1 MKSVDTGSSGVSG
14 SLILNSRDL
23 VNDDNTSNLMRT
35 GVSSSSFAGHVI
47 VEVGSGE
54 NGTGGL
60 MIMNIDVLSD
70 SDWELLSWIVGLS
83 SFSSGGTLSTVGGE
97 SLASNWEDATI
108 SAGSTV
114 SGIEVH
120 WVRLLVQEV
129 LQEDLCCWLVVE
141 EDCINKE
148 IVLFNQVLVVP

>member
-1 MKSVDTGSSGVSG
+1 MKSVDTGSSGISE

-23 VNDDNTSNLMRT
+23 VNGDSTSNLMKT

-47 VEVGSGE
+47 VEVGPGE

-83 SFSSGGTLSTVGGE
+83 SFSSGETLSTVGGE
-97 SLASNWEDATI
+97 WLASNWEDATI

-114 SGIEVH
+114 SGIEVY

-129 LQEDLCCWLVVE
+129 LQEDICRWLVVE
-141 EDCINKE
+141 EYYINKE
-148 IVLFNQVLVVP
+148 LVLFNQVLIVP